1 MRIRQIGRPELE
13 ALSDCL
19 SDAWIEK
26 FCRQVSDLP
35 EAPRSRMLIAE
46 EGMRPR
52 ALLAMQLHWTRGGGL
67 RGATICALEVAP
79 THRGRG
85 IGSRLVRFAEGIA
98 RIKGCFLIDVV
109 RGLESW
115 GRGHCWPAL
124 GYEDPE
130 SGLSKRLE
138 SPICGTCH

>member
-1 MRIRQIGRPELE
+1 MRIRQIQRLELE
-13 ALSDCL
+13 ALADCL
-19 SDAWIEK
+19 SDPWIEE
-26 FCRQVSDLP
+26 FRRQVEDLP

-52 ALLAMQLHWTRGGGL
+52 ALLAMQLRWMPVGGL
-67 RGATICALEVAP
+67 KGATICALEVAP
-79 THRGRG
+79 AHRGRG

-109 RGLESW
+109 QGLESW
-115 GRGHCWPAL
+115 DRGHCWPAL
-124 GYEDPE
+124 GYESPE
-130 SGLSKRLE
+130 SRLSKRLD

>member
-1 MRIRQIGRPELE
+1 MRMRQIERPELE
-13 ALSDCL
+13 ALADCL
-19 SDAWIEK
+19 SDPWIEE
-26 FCRQVSDLP
+26 FRRQVEDLP

-46 EGMRPR
+46 EGLGPR
-52 ALLAMQLHWTRGGGL
+52 ALLAMRLCWTPSGSL

-98 RIKGCFLIDVV
+98 RIKGCYRIDVV

-115 GRGHCWPAL
+115 GRGRCWLAL
-124 GYEDPE
+124 GYGDPD
-130 SGLSKRLE
+130 SGLSKSLD
-138 SPICGTCH
+138 SPICGSGH